1 MGIREDIEL
10 LENKVTRLKVEYE
23 QYFVGAVKREPV
35 KDREEVE
42 RLIRRYSAA
51 NITNTAAKFKLQSIV
66 SRFNSYRQYWNRTL
80 RAIEEGTYRRRAEGG
95 KRVQSPPPPTER
107 PRGESGCGKDSS
119 GTDDPFR
126 KKIAEEYIEARRK
139 CRESTS
145 GITEDKISRTIEKNI
160 RKVEE
165 RYKTRD
171 VDVKVYVK
179 DGKARLAIK
188 PKKKK
193 AS

>member
-1 MGIREDIEL
+1 MGMREEIEL

-35 KDREEVE
+35 KEREEVE
-42 RLIRRYSAA
+42 RLIRRYSTA

-66 SRFNSYRQYWNRTL
+66 SRFNSYKQYWNRTL

-95 KRVQSPPPPTER
+95 KRVQPPPPPRAER
-107 PRGESGCGKDSS
+107 PRAVGDEAAGGP
-119 GTDDPFR
+119 GDDTSR
-126 KKIAEEYIEARRK
+126 RKIAEEYIEARRK

-145 GITEDKISRTIEKNI
+145 GITEEKISRTIEKNI

-165 RYKTRD
+165 KYKTRD

-179 DGKARLAIK
+179 DGKARLAIT